1 MNPAFDDLLELPLFS
16 DTHRALVREAR
27 QKLDAIVFPRVEG
40 TGIAALRDSAKLLGD
55 AGLLKHTITMAGGSS
70 HLTELCLVRE
80 ATAWHSPIADLA
92 LVMQALGSLSL
103 QLGGS
108 EELKAAVLPKV
119 ASGDSVAAFALT
131 EPEAGSD
138 VAALTTEAK
147 PDGAGGYRLNGFK
160 HLISNAGA
168 ADFYTVFAKLP
179 GASRKGITAFYVP
192 AESAGLSIEETP
204 PISPHPLGSL
214 SFKDV
219 YVPSKHRLGDEGGGL
234 KLALMTLARCRPTVA
249 AAACGFAR
257 RALEECMTRAE
268 RREAFG
274 GKLSD
279 LQLVQSLVSHSVAEL
294 DAARL
299 LTYRCTVAFDA
310 NPKAR
315 HDRAASIAKW
325 YATEAAQRII
335 DRAVQIAGGRGVL
348 QGDLL
353 AELYMAIRPL
363 RIYEGASEVQQVV
376 IARGLFGGRE

>member
-1 MNPAFDDLLELPLFS
+1 MNPAFDDLLSLPLFS
-16 DTHRALVREAR
+16 DHHRAVLQTAR
-27 QKLDAIVFPRVEG
+27 QKLSAIAFPKVEG
-40 TGIAALRDSAKLLGD
+40 TGIAALRQSTKLLGD
-55 AGLLKHTITMAGGSS
+55 AGLLRHTVTMSGAESR
-70 HLTELCLVRE
+70 LTELCLVRE
-80 ATAWHSPIADLA
+80 ATAWHSIIGDLA
-92 LVMQALGSLSL
+92 LVMQALGSLSI

-108 EELKAAVLPKV
+108 DRLKSDLLPSV
-119 ASGDSVAAFALT
+119 ADGTKVAAFALT

-138 VAALTTEAK
+138 VAALTTEATPK
-147 PDGAGGYRLNGFK
+147 DGGYLLNGYK

-179 GASRKGITAFYVP
+179 GASRKGITAFFVP
-192 AESAGLSIEETP
+192 ADSEGLSIEETP
-204 PISPHPLGSL
+204 PISPHPLGSIT
-214 SFKDV
+214 FNNV
-219 YVPSKHRLGDEGGGL
+219 FVPTKHRLGDEGGGL

-257 RALEECMTRAE
+257 RALEESMQRVQN
-268 RREAFG
+268 RSAFG

-279 LQLVQSLVSHSVAEL
+279 LQLVQSLISHSVAEL

-310 NPKAR
+310 KPDAR
-315 HDRAASIAKW
+315 HDRASSIAKW

-335 DRAVQIAGGRGVL
+335 DRSVQLAGGRAVL

-353 AELYMAIRPL
+353 AELYQAIRPL

-376 IARGLFGGRE
+376 IARGLFGE

>member
-1 MNPAFDDLLELPLFS
+1 MNPAFDDLLNLPLFS
-16 DTHRALVREAR
+16 DRHRDTLQNAR
-27 QKLDAIVFPRVEG
+27 QKLAAIPFPKVEG
-40 TGIAALRDSAKLLGD
+40 AGISALRTSTKLLGD
-55 AGLLKHTITMAGGSS
+55 AGLLQHTITMAGAES

-80 ATAWHSPIADLA
+80 ATAWHSIIGDLA
-92 LVMQALGSLSL
+92 LVMQALGSLSI

-108 EELKAAVLPKV
+108 ETLKSDLLPKV
-119 ASGDSVAAFALT
+119 ASGSQVAAFALT

-147 PDGAGGYRLNGFK
+147 PVEGGYLLNGFK
-160 HLISNAGA
+160 HLISNVGA

-179 GASRKGITAFYVP
+179 GSARKGITAYYVP
-192 AESAGLSIEETP
+192 ADSEGLSIEETP
-204 PISPHPLGSL
+204 PISPHPLGSIT
-214 SFKDV
+214 FKNV
-219 YVPSKHRLGDEGGGL
+219 FVPAKHRLGDEGGGL

-257 RALEECMTRAE
+257 RALEESMSRVQN
-268 RREAFG
+268 RNAFG

-279 LQLVQSLVSHSVAEL
+279 LQLVQSLISQSAAEL

-310 NPKAR
+310 KPDAR
-315 HDRAASIAKW
+315 HDRASSIAKW

-335 DRAVQIAGGRGVL
+335 DRAVQLAGGRGVL

-353 AELYMAIRPL
+353 AELYQAIRPL

-376 IARGLFGGRE
+376 IARGLFGE